1 MSTLSQAIH
10 GDVVDLGERTKRL
23 QTHTD
28 RESRNTT
35 PWNERRKKKKL
46 IQGQRSYNI
55 DYRDGWEFQT
65 HLLTTM
71 RRSRGAIPRP
81 DYGC

>member
-23 QTHTD
+23 QTHAD
-28 RESRNTT
+28 RESRNTI
-35 PWNERRKKKKL
+35 PWNERREKKNL

-65 HLLTTM
+65 RLLTTM
-71 RRSRGAIPRP
+71 RRSRSATPRP
-81 DYGC
+81 DCGC

>member
-23 QTHTD
+23 QTHAD
-28 RESRNTT
+28 RESRRTI
-35 PWNERRKKKKL
+35 PWNERRGIKL

-65 HLLTTM
+65 RLLTTM
-71 RRSRGAIPRP
+71 RRSRSAIPRP
-81 DYGC
+81 DCGC

>member
-23 QTHTD
+23 QTHAD
-28 RESRNTT
+28 RESRNTIPRT
-35 PWNERRKKKKL
+35 REERKTL
-46 IQGQRSYNI
+46 IQGQRSYKI

-65 HLLTTM
+65 HLLTTI
-71 RRSRGAIPRP
+71 RRLRSAIPRP
-81 DYGC
+81 DCGC

>member
-10 GDVVDLGERTKRL
+10 GDVVDLGDRTKRL
-23 QTHTD
+23 QTHAH
-28 RESRNTT
+28 RESRNTI
-35 PWNERRKKKKL
+35 PWNERRERKKL

-65 HLLTTM
+65 RLLTTM
-71 RRSRGAIPRP
+71 RRSRSAILRP
-81 DYGC
+81 DCGC